1 MVGVLTAP
9 PLPRRL
15 RPAGLP
21 RIGCWLCLTTKS
33 CSSHK
38 TISPYS
44 SPRAPLPLF
53 SPSNHPLLGLLG
65 LGAVTPL
72 SNPNP
77 GSTELWVFLFLLSIP
92 LSLVLFKNSPQCIQV
107 ACIVSYLLGPKLIKH
122 IHIFS
127 KKKNLGKLMRDGGG
141 RIRGTGLVS
150 GSTAGVLG
158 GTVLCGGAI
167 LGRAGTPQRPRPG
180 LCSLDRCQ

>member
-1 MVGVLTAP
+1 MPRGADICSLLHRVTPSPTLSCSVPLEHNKSGLSQRALATRKRWKVVGGRSVWLEYLPPP

-21 RIGCWLCLTTKS
+21 RIGCWLCLKTKS

-44 SPRAPLPLF
+44 SPRAPPPLF

-65 LGAVTPL
+65 LGAVTSL

-92 LSLVLFKNSPQCIQV
+92 LSLVLLKNSPQCIQV

-127 KKKNLGKLMRDGGG
+127 KKKTWEN
-141 RIRGTGLVS
+141 
-150 GSTAGVLG
+150 
-158 GTVLCGGAI
+158 
-167 LGRAGTPQRPRPG
+167 
-180 LCSLDRCQ
+180 